1 MRVVH
6 PELNFPEELE
16 DLGGDPLLYLSCV
29 CLPGVLVLHVR
40 FLDQVPA
47 AGWYLH
53 SASRIHRETLK
64 SRFSGPLYF
73 VRIVDHLRLLNM
85 TEVRHAVSLL
95 WLLSTPLIA
104 TLVSFLHGH
113 QV

>member
-29 CLPGVLVLHVR
+29 CLLGVLVLHEG

-53 SASRIHRETLK
+53 GASRIHRETLK

-73 VRIVDHLRLLNM
+73 VRFVGHLRLLNM
-85 TEVRHAVSLL
+85 TEVRHAISLL
-95 WLLSTPLIA
+95 WPPSTPLIES
-104 TLVSFLHGH
+104 LVSFLHGG